1 MQKIC
6 VFSKNIFALYL
17 VATEKAQ
24 KGQLFLENNLSPQ
37 LVALENAKIMRVFEN
52 VYKLFT
58 KRKKDRHHFTF
69 KHSEKNHAQNRSFYL
84 SLVT

>member
-1 MQKIC
+1 MRKIYG
-6 VFSKNIFALYL
+6 FMKNIFY
-17 VATEKAQ
+17 
-24 KGQLFLENNLSPQ
+24 PQ
-37 LVALENAKIMRVFEN
+37 LVGSENGKNIPLFEN

>member
-1 MQKIC
+1 MKKIFC
-6 VFSKNIFALYL
+6 PLIGRHRKGIKR
-17 VATEKAQ
+17 AT
-24 KGQLFLENNLSPQ
+24 FLENNLSPQ
-37 LVALENAKIMRVFEN
+37 QVASENGKNIPLFEN

>member
-1 MQKIC
+1 MAFCQ
-6 VFSKNIFALYL
+6 A
-17 VATEKAQ
+17 
-24 KGQLFLENNLSPQ
+24 FLENIFIPQ
-37 LVALENAKIMRVFEN
+37 LVGSENGKNIPFFEN

>member
-1 MQKIC
+1 M
-6 VFSKNIFALYL
+6 KNIFCPLIGSHRKGTKR
-17 VATEKAQ
+17 AT
-24 KGQLFLENNLSPQ
+24 FLENKLSPQ

>member
-1 MQKIC
+1 MR
-6 VFSKNIFALYL
+6 VFGNFFALQL
-17 VATEKAQ
+17 VATENGKNIP
-24 KGQLFLENNLSPQ
+24 L
-37 LVALENAKIMRVFEN
+37 FEN

>member
-1 MQKIC
+1 MAFCQ
-6 VFSKNIFALYL
+6 A
-17 VATEKAQ
+17 
-24 KGQLFLENNLSPQ
+24 FLENNLSPQ
-37 LVALENAKIMRVFEN
+37 LVGSENGKNIPLFEN